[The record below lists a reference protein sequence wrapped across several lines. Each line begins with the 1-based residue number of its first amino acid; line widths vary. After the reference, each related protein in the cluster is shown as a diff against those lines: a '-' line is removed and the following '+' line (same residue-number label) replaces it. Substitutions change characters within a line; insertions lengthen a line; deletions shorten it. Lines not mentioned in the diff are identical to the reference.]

1 MSSKLQTFL
10 NQFKRTQADK
20 DNGTPPTHT
29 WLVDPKYTRTFV
41 IPPEK
46 YDELYDLIYESVF
59 IKNEQCHLVERFRD
73 PCMLKVD
80 FDFVFEN
87 DTTTRQY
94 GQKEIKDIVKIYNKV
109 ITTFID
115 VPTTKLNT
123 YVFER
128 KRGYHDKGKFKDGF
142 HMVYPEIVI
151 NAALQRIIRKKV
163 LDKIG
168 SVLDRLKLQTSYD
181 ETVDES
187 IIDRNGWMM
196 YGTNKTSRKPYLLT
210 HIYDIHSD
218 DIFDPNEVDNRA
230 LIEHLSLYRN
240 EIKDSFDIIDKYKDL
255 LDTIGSKKKNNQNG
269 TAKKSRSRKG
279 RAGMKF
285 KNKENFKDLDTVR
298 KLVDILDPYRADDY
312 QKWISVGLCLHNISD
327 TLLDSWIKFSKKS
340 SKYIPGE
347 CEEKWLDFAEEAKDK
362 LSIGMGSLHHFTR
375 LDDPVGYETVKRG
388 SINKFMEVATNGTS
402 DAVANLV
409 HEMYKYHFVCTSIK
423 HSTWYEF
430 RNHRWREVEKG
441 YTLQS
446 KLSGEVLNEYLSIS
460 RLQCDQAIDAC
471 DDSKTQLVQRLKKLA
486 DVTMKLQD
494 ITFKD
499 KVMKECSHKF
509 YDVDFFDKLDKHP
522 DLLGFENGVLNLKTS
537 EFRDGYP
544 EDYIS
549 LSVGYDYLDLDK
561 NDPAILDIDKYME
574 QVFPVEAVREYAWR
588 ALSSFLYGANK
599 DQKFHIWEGVGS
611 NSKSLLIDFF
621 CMALGEYAG
630 TLPISLLTQKRGS
643 SSSASPELAQTRGLR
658 FVYMQEPDRGQ
669 KMNIGLMKELTG
681 GDKFLCRPLYKEP
694 FMLTPQF
701 KIVLCCN
708 DLPKVPPDDGGTW
721 RRIRL
726 LKFIAKFL
734 DNPNPNAPYE
744 FKIDRTLKD
753 RMEDH
758 WREAFMFKLIAKY
771 QDYLKEG
778 LNEPKEVM
786 AATEGYQK
794 QADVTLEF
802 LDDNI
807 IDDPKGRISL
817 DEFWYKFQSWYSN
830 NYTGQKRTI
839 TSKAELKTHLI
850 RKLDKP
856 DKLGWDGYRWLSPHD
871 DLERRKE
878 IDGEDD
884 ESILSTNNPKEF
896 DDATPEVKE
905 PKSNKISLKK
915 QISTSIILKDAK
927 IIDETSNDGG
937 SERSENTVVQTAS
950 SGPLKLAP
958 KKFNKVLLK

>member
-1 MSSKLQTFL
+1 MSGRLQTFL
-10 NQFKRTQADK
+10 NQFKRTQDHKDK
-20 DNGTPPTHT
+20 GISPTHT

-59 IKNEQCHLVERFRD
+59 IKNEQCHLVERFQD
-73 PCMLKVD
+73 PCMLKID

-94 GQKEIKDIVKIYNKV
+94 GQKEIKEIVKIYNKV
-109 ITTFID
+109 ITTLID
-115 VPTTKLNT
+115 IPTTKLNA

-142 HMVYPEIVI
+142 HMIYPDIII

-163 LDKIG
+163 LEKIG
-168 SVLDRLKLQTSYD
+168 AVLDRMKLQTSYD

-210 HIYDIHSD
+210 HIYDIHQD
-218 DIFDPNEVDNRA
+218 DLFDPQDVDNRH
-230 LIEHLSLYRN
+230 LIEYLSLYQNNTKDMFEIRN
-240 EIKDSFDIIDKYKDL
+240 KYKDL
-255 LDTIGSKKKNNQNG
+255 LDTLGSKKVKKNSG
-269 TAKKSRSRKG
+269 TKARKTRKG
-279 RAGMKF
+279 KGGF
-285 KNKENFKDLDTVR
+285 KLNNKESFKDLELVR
-298 KLVDILDPYRADDY
+298 KLVDILDPFRADKY
-312 QKWISVGLCLHNISD
+312 EKWISIGLCLHNIDYS
-327 TLLDSWIKFSKKS
+327 LLDSWIKFSKKS
-340 SKYIPGE
+340 SKFQPGE
-347 CEEKWLDFAEEAKDK
+347 CEEKWLDFSEDAKDK
-362 LSIGMGSLHHFTR
+362 QPIGLGSLHHFAR

-409 HEMYKYHFVCTSIK
+409 NEMYKYHFVCTSIK

-460 RLQCDQAIDAC
+460 RLQCDQAIDAM

-494 ITFKD
+494 ITFKE
-499 KVMKECSHKF
+499 KVMKECTHKF
-509 YDVDFFDKLDKHP
+509 YNHEFFDRLDKYP
-522 DLLGFENGVLNLKTS
+522 DLLGFENGVLNLKTG
-537 EFRDGYP
+537 EFRDGCP

-549 LSVGYDYLDLDK
+549 MSVGYDYVDFD
-561 NDPAILDIDKYME
+561 NDDSTMDEINKYME
-574 QVFPVEAVREYAWR
+574 EVFPNENVREYVWR
-588 ALSSFLYGANK
+588 ALSSFLYGTNK
-599 DQKFHIWEGVGS
+599 DQKFHIWEGSGS
-611 NSKSLLIDFF
+611 NSKSLIVDFF

-630 TLPISLLTQKRGS
+630 TLPISLLTQKRGT

-658 FVYMQEPDRGQ
+658 FVYMQEPDRGE

-681 GDKFLCRPLYKEP
+681 GDSFLCRPLYKEP
-694 FMLTPQF
+694 FTLTPQF

-726 LKFIAKFL
+726 VKFISKFV
-734 DNPNPNAPYE
+734 DNPDPKNKHE

-753 RMEDH
+753 RMEEQ
-758 WREAFMFKLIAKY
+758 WREAFMFMLIQKY
-771 QDYLKEG
+771 QDYLEQG
-778 LNEPKEVM
+778 LNEPPEVM
-786 AATEGYQK
+786 EATDGYQK

-802 LDDNI
+802 LDQNI
-807 IDDPKGRISL
+807 IEDANGRISL
-817 DEFWYKFQSWYSN
+817 DEFWYKFQSWYTS
-830 NYTGQKRTI
+830 NYTSKKRTI
-839 TSKAELKTHLI
+839 NSKAELKTHLI
-850 RKLDKP
+850 RKLNKP
-856 DKLGWDGYRWLSPHD
+856 NKLGWDGWRWMSPQD

-878 IDGEDD
+878 VDGEDD
-884 ESILSTNNPKEF
+884 ESILSSVRDVVPAPKP
-896 DDATPEVKE
+896 ASAISK
-905 PKSNKISLKK
+905 KISLKQMTNSSK
-915 QISTSIILKDAK
+915 NKDKLILKDAS
-927 IIDETSNDGG
+927 IIDETESNDTG
-937 SERSENTVVQTAS
+937 SENLVVQPAK
-950 SGPLKLAP
+950 SGPLKLGGN
-958 KKFNKVLLK
+958 KKKTTIALK